1 MQDSELLAKAM
12 EAAAN
17 AYCPYSKFSVGAAV
31 LWQDGSVSLGVNV
44 ENASYPLG
52 VCAERNAI
60 AGGVVT
66 GAKKITKLAVWAA
79 VEGTVAPC
87 GGCRQVIHEFAESDS
102 VQVIMG
108 GSTDVAVTTIG
119 QLLPDAFTP
128 SDLKK

>member
-66 GAKKITKLAVWAA
+66 GTKKIIKLAVWTAI
-79 VEGTVAPC
+79 EGTVAPC

-108 GSTDVAVTTIG
+108 GNTDVTTTSIG

-128 SDLKK
+128 SDLGK

>member
-1 MQDSELLAKAM
+1 MQDSALLAKAM
-12 EAAAN
+12 GAAAN

-31 LWQDGSVSLGVNV
+31 LWEDGSVSLGVNV

-60 AGGVVT
+60 AGGVVA
-66 GAKKITKLAVWAA
+66 GGKKITKLAVWAA

-108 GSTDVAVTTIG
+108 GNTDVAVTTIG

>member
-1 MQDSELLAKAM
+1 M

-31 LWQDGSVSLGVNV
+31 LWEDGSVSLGVNV

-60 AGGVVT
+60 AGGVVA
-66 GAKKITKLAVWAA
+66 GGKKITKLAVWAA

-87 GGCRQVIHEFAESDS
+87 GGCRQVIHEFSENDS
-102 VQVIMG
+102 VPVIMG
-108 GSTDVAVTTIG
+108 GNTDVATTAIG
-119 QLLPDAFTP
+119 QLLPDVFTP

>member
-1 MQDSELLAKAM
+1 MQDSALLAKAM
-12 EAAAN
+12 DAAAN

-31 LWQDGSVSLGVNV
+31 LWEDGSVSLGVNV

-66 GAKKITKLAVWAA
+66 GGKKITKLAVWAA

-87 GGCRQVIHEFAESDS
+87 GGGRQVIHEFSANDS
-102 VQVIMG
+102 VPVIMG
-108 GSTDVAVTTIG
+108 GNTDVATTAIG
-119 QLLPDAFTP
+119 RLCIVIAAGGKSCP
-128 SDLKK
+128 

>member
-17 AYCPYSKFSVGAAV
+17 AYCPYSKFPVGAAV

-60 AGGVVT
+60 AGGVVV

-119 QLLPDAFTP
+119 SYCQMPLLRVI
-128 SDLKK
+128 

>member
-60 AGGVVT
+60 AGGVVAGT
-66 GAKKITKLAVWAA
+66 KKIIKLAVWAA

-108 GSTDVAVTTIG
+108 GNTDVATTAIG
-119 QLLPDAFTP
+119 QLLPDALTP
-128 SDLKK
+128 GDLKK

>member
-1 MQDSELLAKAM
+1 MQDSALLAKAM
-12 EAAAN
+12 GAAAN

-31 LWQDGSVSLGVNV
+31 LWEDGSVSLGVNV

-60 AGGVVT
+60 AGGVVA
-66 GAKKITKLAVWAA
+66 GGKKIMKLAVWAA

-87 GGCRQVIHEFAESDS
+87 GGCRQVIHEFSENDS
-102 VQVIMG
+102 VPVIMG
-108 GSTDVAVTTIG
+108 GNTDVATTAIG

-128 SDLKK
+128 SDLRK

>member
-1 MQDSELLAKAM
+1 MQDSALLAKAM
-12 EAAAN
+12 GAAAN

-31 LWQDGSVSLGVNV
+31 LWEDGSVSLGVNV

-60 AGGVVT
+60 AGGVVA
-66 GAKKITKLAVWAA
+66 GGKKITKVAVWAA

-87 GGCRQVIHEFAESDS
+87 GGCRQVIHEFSANDS
-102 VQVIMG
+102 VPVIMG
-108 GSTDVAVTTIG
+108 GNTDVATIAIG

-128 SDLKK
+128 SDLEK

>member
-1 MQDSELLAKAM
+1 MQDSALLAKAM
-12 EAAAN
+12 DAAAN

-31 LWQDGSVSLGVNV
+31 LWEDGSVSLGVNV

-60 AGGVVT
+60 AGGVVA
-66 GAKKITKLAVWAA
+66 GGKKITKLAVWAA

-87 GGCRQVIHEFAESDS
+87 GGCRQVIHEFSENDS
-102 VQVIMG
+102 VAVIMG
-108 GSTDVAVTTIG
+108 GNTDVATAAIG

-128 SDLKK
+128 SDLRK

>member
-1 MQDSELLAKAM
+1 MQDSALLAKAM
-12 EAAAN
+12 GAAAN

-31 LWQDGSVSLGVNV
+31 LWEDGSVSLGVNV

-60 AGGVVT
+60 AGGVVA
-66 GAKKITKLAVWAA
+66 GGKKITKLAVWAA

-87 GGCRQVIHEFAESDS
+87 GGCRQVIHEFSENDS
-102 VQVIMG
+102 VPVIMG
-108 GSTDVAVTTIG
+108 GNTDVATTAIG
-119 QLLPDAFTP
+119 QLLPDAFTS